1 MKTTLTTKALTIIFF
16 IGMISTY
23 VAYSMGVFDPQ
34 KTKKSGGNPIP
45 SKSLLANE
53 LFHPTDTPPANEA
66 VQVHM
71 DSEQFYIMMS
81 SKTLFPAPQMS
92 TLRAD
97 PKMLTLLAD
106 TNLSDVEKEVKMVEI
121 YQQSNQQINAP
132 PKTDSLH
139 K

>member
-1 MKTTLTTKALTIIFF
+1 MKTTLTTTALTIIFF

-23 VAYSMGVFDPQ
+23 VAYSMGVYDPQ
-34 KTKKSGGNPIP
+34 KTKKSGSNPIL

-53 LFHPTDTPPANEA
+53 LVHPTDTPPTNEA

-81 SKTLFPAPQMS
+81 SKTLFPAETMS
-92 TLRAD
+92 TLF
-97 PKMLTLLAD
+97 LD
-106 TNLSDVEKEVKMVEI
+106 TNLSDLENEVNAVQAE
-121 YQQSNQQINAP
+121 QQSNQQINAS
-132 PKTDSLH
+132 PKSDSPD

>member
-34 KTKKSGGNPIP
+34 KTKKSGSNPIL

-53 LFHPTDTPPANEA
+53 LVHPTDTPPTNEA

-81 SKTLFPAPQMS
+81 SKTLFPAETMS
-92 TLRAD
+92 TLF
-97 PKMLTLLAD
+97 LD
-106 TNLSDVEKEVKMVEI
+106 TNLSDLENEVNAVQAE
-121 YQQSNQQINAP
+121 QQSNQQINAS
-132 PKTDSLH
+132 PKSDSPD

>member
-34 KTKKSGGNPIP
+34 KTKKSGSNPIP

-53 LFHPTDTPPANEA
+53 LVHPTDTPPANEA
-66 VQVHM
+66 AQVHM

-81 SKTLFPAPQMS
+81 SKTLFPAETMS
-92 TLRAD
+92 TLF
-97 PKMLTLLAD
+97 LD
-106 TNLSDVEKEVKMVEI
+106 TNLSDLENEVNAVQAE
-121 YQQSNQQINAP
+121 QQSNQQINAS
-132 PKTDSLH
+132 PKSDSLD

>member
-34 KTKKSGGNPIP
+34 KTKKSGSNPIP

-53 LFHPTDTPPANEA
+53 LVQPTDTPPANEA

-81 SKTLFPAPQMS
+81 SKTLFPAETMS
-92 TLRAD
+92 TLF
-97 PKMLTLLAD
+97 LD
-106 TNLSDVEKEVKMVEI
+106 TNLSDLENEVNAVQAE
-121 YQQSNQQINAP
+121 QQSNQQINAS
-132 PKTDSLH
+132 PKSDSLD

>member
-34 KTKKSGGNPIP
+34 KTKKSGSNPIP

-53 LFHPTDTPPANEA
+53 LVHPTDTPPANEA

-81 SKTLFPAPQMS
+81 SKTRFPAETMS
-92 TLRAD
+92 TLF
-97 PKMLTLLAD
+97 LD
-106 TNLSDVEKEVKMVEI
+106 TNLSDLENEVNAVQTE
-121 YQQSNQQINAP
+121 QQSNQQINAS
-132 PKTDSLH
+132 PKSDSPD

>member
-34 KTKKSGGNPIP
+34 KTKKSGSNPIP

-53 LFHPTDTPPANEA
+53 LVQPTDTPPANEA
-66 VQVHM
+66 AQVHM

-81 SKTLFPAPQMS
+81 SKTLFPAETMS
-92 TLRAD
+92 TLF
-97 PKMLTLLAD
+97 LD
-106 TNLSDVEKEVKMVEI
+106 TNLSDLENEVNAVQAE
-121 YQQSNQQINAP
+121 QQSNQQINAS
-132 PKTDSLH
+132 PKSDSLD

>member
-34 KTKKSGGNPIP
+34 TTKKSSSNPIP

-53 LFHPTDTPPANEA
+53 LVHPTDTPPANEA

-81 SKTLFPAPQMS
+81 SKTLFPAETMS
-92 TLRAD
+92 TLF
-97 PKMLTLLAD
+97 LD
-106 TNLSDVEKEVKMVEI
+106 TNLSDLENEVNAVQVE
-121 YQQSNQQINAP
+121 QQSNQQINAS
-132 PKTDSLH
+132 PKSDSPD

>member
-23 VAYSMGVFDPQ
+23 VAYSMGVYDPQ
-34 KTKKSGGNPIP
+34 KTKKSGSNPIP
-45 SKSLLANE
+45 SKSLMANE
-53 LFHPTDTPPANEA
+53 LVHPTDTPPTNEA

-81 SKTLFPAPQMS
+81 SKTLFPAETMS
-92 TLRAD
+92 TLF
-97 PKMLTLLAD
+97 LD
-106 TNLSDVEKEVKMVEI
+106 TNLSDLENEVNAVQAE
-121 YQQSNQQINAP
+121 QQSNQQINAS
-132 PKTDSLH
+132 PKSDSPD

>member
-34 KTKKSGGNPIP
+34 KTKKSGSNPIP

-53 LFHPTDTPPANEA
+53 LVHPTDTPPANEA

-81 SKTLFPAPQMS
+81 SKTLFPAETMS
-92 TLRAD
+92 TLF
-97 PKMLTLLAD
+97 LD
-106 TNLSDVEKEVKMVEI
+106 TNLSDLENEVNAVQVE
-121 YQQSNQQINAP
+121 QQSNQQINAS
-132 PKTDSLH
+132 PKSDSPD

>member
-34 KTKKSGGNPIP
+34 KTKKSGSNPIP

-53 LFHPTDTPPANEA
+53 LVHPTDTPPANEA

-81 SKTLFPAPQMS
+81 SKTRFPAEAMS
-92 TLRAD
+92 TLF
-97 PKMLTLLAD
+97 LD
-106 TNLSDVEKEVKMVEI
+106 TNLSDLENEVNAVQTE
-121 YQQSNQQINAP
+121 QQSNQQINAS
-132 PKTDSLH
+132 PKSDSPD

>member
-34 KTKKSGGNPIP
+34 KTKKSGSNPIP

-53 LFHPTDTPPANEA
+53 LVHPTDTPPTNEA
-66 VQVHM
+66 AQVHM

-81 SKTLFPAPQMS
+81 SKTLFPAETMS
-92 TLRAD
+92 TLF
-97 PKMLTLLAD
+97 LD
-106 TNLSDVEKEVKMVEI
+106 TNLSDLENEVNAVQVE
-121 YQQSNQQINAP
+121 QQSNQQINAS
-132 PKTDSLH
+132 PKSDSPD

>member
-34 KTKKSGGNPIP
+34 KTKKSGSNPIP

-53 LFHPTDTPPANEA
+53 LVHPSDTTPANEA
-66 VQVHM
+66 AQVHM

-81 SKTLFPAPQMS
+81 SKTLFPAETMS
-92 TLRAD
+92 TLF
-97 PKMLTLLAD
+97 LD
-106 TNLSDVEKEVKMVEI
+106 TNLSDLENEVNAVQAE
-121 YQQSNQQINAP
+121 QQSNQQINAS
-132 PKTDSLH
+132 PKSDSPD

>member
-16 IGMISTY
+16 IGMISAY
-23 VAYSMGVFDPQ
+23 VAYSMGVLDPQ
-34 KTKKSGGNPIP
+34 KTKKSGSNPIP
-45 SKSLLANE
+45 PKSLLANE
-53 LFHPTDTPPANEA
+53 LVHPTDTPPANEA
-66 VQVHM
+66 VLS

-97 PKMLTLLAD
+97 PKMLTVLAD

>member
-23 VAYSMGVFDPQ
+23 VAYSMGVYDPQ
-34 KTKKSGGNPIP
+34 KTKKSGSNPIL

-53 LFHPTDTPPANEA
+53 LVHPTDTPPTNEA

-81 SKTLFPAPQMS
+81 SKTLFPAETMS
-92 TLRAD
+92 TLF
-97 PKMLTLLAD
+97 LD
-106 TNLSDVEKEVKMVEI
+106 TNLSDLENEVNAVQAE
-121 YQQSNQQINAP
+121 QQSNQQINAS
-132 PKTDSLH
+132 PKSDSPD